1 VAIVSVWTSSLL
13 EVVVRHAI
21 CGVSFFLSFFL
32 SFSSPLCYPLRFQN
46 SPLTCQWECFL
57 VLGNFSS
64 FKTTVPGQISVPT
77 SFVSLFLFYI
87 LSHRLSKTMGCL
99 SGSLMSSA
107 SIRNCF
113 LEFAQHSMFF
123 RWICGEKVVFLFYFS
138 ATLGPPLRRELWI
151 LPPQQALFPFCFR
164 PRLQMELDWMLMCL
178 FVFKSFLLQS
188 SLLPFQYCP
197 IDISFSE

>member
-1 VAIVSVWTSSLL
+1 MANVSVWTSSLL
-13 EVVVRHAI
+13 EVDVRHAI
-21 CGVSFFLSFFL
+21 CGFSFFLSLFFL
-32 SFSSPLCYPLRFQN
+32 PVCYPLRFQK

-57 VLGNFSS
+57 VFGNFSS

-164 PRLQMELDWMLMCL
+164 PRLKLELDWMFICL
-178 FVFKSFLLQS
+178 FAFKSLLLQS
-188 SLLPFQYCP
+188 PLLPFQYCP

>member
-1 VAIVSVWTSSLL
+1 M
-13 EVVVRHAI
+13 
-21 CGVSFFLSFFL
+21 F
-32 SFSSPLCYPLRFQN
+32 
-46 SPLTCQWECFL
+46 
-57 VLGNFSS
+57 GNLSS

-123 RWICGEKVVFLFYFS
+123 RWICGKKVVFLFYFS

-178 FVFKSFLLQS
+178 FVFKSSSCNHPCYHSSIVPLTFFLWIKCLPNLASTGARIEFLLKVFVFLE
-188 SLLPFQYCP
+188 LLFYTHKVTQFHFLTFKP
-197 IDISFSE
+197 